1 MNDIELD
8 EMLNKWTAPAPPESL
23 RERVRAGFHPR
34 KERRIIRWMPWKSLT
49 AGAVLA
55 GGALLFLARQAV
67 PQTMPPERH
76 PYTVVS
82 EFVQYASDGSPTVA
96 MYSTSYNDQY
106 GREILL
112 SRYIP
117 DNSVHDTIARMLD
130 AASKGTGTIRLVLA
144 VLLSPSGREMMA
156 KQAAATPSPA
166 VNTQCADE
174 KCISGVGHFLL
185 PKAAANPGIGCV
197 DGPPADREAI
207 LGYPTAAIQLPL
219 DGNRVRRTVWMAPA
233 LGCFALK
240 VSTEAQQPDGRFRL
254 LNGKQA
260 VAVRLNTDPR

>member
-1 MNDIELD
+1 MNDTELD
-8 EMLNKWTAPAPPESL
+8 EMLDKWNAPAPSESL
-23 RERVRAGFHPR
+23 RDRVRAGFHSGT
-34 KERRIIRWMPWKSLT
+34 ERRTIRWISWRSLT

-55 GGALLFLARQAV
+55 MGTLLILASKAV
-67 PQTMPPERH
+67 PQTMPAEIR
-76 PYTVVS
+76 PYTVLS
-82 EFVQYASDGSPTVA
+82 EFVQYARDGSPTVA

-117 DNSVHDTIARMLD
+117 DNSVHDTIARMFD
-130 AASKGTGTIRLVLA
+130 SASKGTGSVRLILA
-144 VLLSPSGREMMA
+144 LLLSPANREIMA
-156 KQAAATPSPA
+156 KRAAVGPGPL

-174 KCISGVGHFLL
+174 KCISGVGHFSL
-185 PKAAANPGIGCV
+185 PKAAANPGIGCM
-197 DGPPADREAI
+197 DGPPVDRETI
-207 LGYPTAAIQLPL
+207 LGYPTVAFQLPL
-219 DGNRVRRTVWMAPA
+219 DGNRVRRTFWMAPA

-260 VAVRLNTDPR
+260 VKVRLNPDPR